1 MTKLKRR
8 DNMIVPIVIPMLMA
22 MGYFDDDDDEEG
34 DYDDYDNDF

>member
-22 MGYFDDDDDEEG
+22 MGYFDDDEEG